1 MLVNE
6 IKLWED
12 GVEFVAGVDEV
23 GRGPLA
29 GPVVAAAVIF
39 PKDVFIPLVNDSKR
53 LSSKRREELYPIIYE
68 RARSVGYGIVDNRKI
83 DEVNILNATFLAM
96 TQAVSNLSPQPHHI
110 LIDGT
115 FFIEEHIPFT
125 NIVHGDAKSFSIA
138 AASIVAKVI
147 RDALMK
153 ELDELYP
160 KYGFAR
166 HKGYGT
172 KGHIEAIRK
181 HGLCEIHRR
190 SFRTG

>member
-6 IKLWED
+6 IKLWEG